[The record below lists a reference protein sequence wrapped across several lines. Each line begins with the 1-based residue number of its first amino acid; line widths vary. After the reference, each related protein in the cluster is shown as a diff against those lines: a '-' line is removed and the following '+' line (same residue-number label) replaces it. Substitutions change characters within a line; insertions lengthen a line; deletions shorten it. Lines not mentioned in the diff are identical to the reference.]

1 MVAVSALLIAALAAG
16 AGLGLL
22 LVVAGVIGRP
32 VLEGVGAGARSAI
45 AGPGVARVAGC
56 VAAFVIVGVVT
67 GWIVG
72 GVLAALTV
80 VALPGVLGGRSQRER
95 AIARTEAIASWT
107 EMIRDSIVAASGLE
121 EAIVATANVAPRPIE
136 PEVRRL
142 VHRLEHQRL
151 PDALVAFGNDL
162 DHPSGDLVVAA
173 LVIAA
178 RMEASDLSGL
188 LSRLAEATRGEARM
202 RIRVEV
208 GRTRVRT
215 ATKVIV
221 GVVIAAVAFLTLVNR
236 DYLEVYDSP
245 GGQIVLAFVGAIFA
259 TGGWLLTRM
268 AHIELPDRFTTRSS
282 SPSLTGADS

>member
-1 MVAVSALLIAALAAG
+1 MSAFVIAALAAG
-16 AGLGLL
+16 VGLGLL
-22 LVVAGVIGRP
+22 LVVAGVSGRP
-32 VLEGVGAGARSAI
+32 VLEGIGGGARRVI
-45 AGPGVARVAGC
+45 GGPGVTRVASCAG
-56 VAAFVIVGVVT
+56 AFVVVWAVT

-72 GVLAALTV
+72 GVLAALAV
-80 VALPGVLGGRSQRER
+80 MALPGVLGGRAQRET

-121 EAIVATANVAPRPIE
+121 EAIVATAPVAPTPIE
-136 PEVRRL
+136 TEVRKL
-142 VHRLEHQRL
+142 VLRLEHQRL
-151 PDALVAFGNDL
+151 PDALVAFGEDL

-178 RMEASDLSGL
+178 RMEASDLSSL

-208 GRTRVRT
+208 GRSRVRT

-221 GVVIAAVAFLTLVNR
+221 GVVAVAVVFLALVNR
-236 DYLEVYDSP
+236 EYLEVYDTP
-245 GGQIVLAFVGAIFA
+245 AGQFVLAIVGAIFA

-268 AHIELPDRFTTRSS
+268 ARIDLPDRFTARAT
-282 SPSLTGADS
+282 SPSLTGVEP

>member
-1 MVAVSALLIAALAAG
+1 MSAFVTAALAAG
-16 AGLGLL
+16 VALGLL
-22 LVVAGVIGRP
+22 LVIAGISGRP
-32 VLEGVGAGARSAI
+32 VLDGIGGGLGHVVT
-45 AGPGVARVAGC
+45 GPGVTRAASCLG
-56 VAAFVIVGVVT
+56 AFVLVWAVT

-72 GVLAALTV
+72 GVLAALAV
-80 VALPGVLGGRSQRER
+80 VALPGVLGGRTQREK

-121 EAIVATANVAPRPIE
+121 EAIVATAPVAPAPIE
-136 PEVRRL
+136 TEVRRL
-142 VHRLEHQRL
+142 VLRLEHQRL
-151 PDALVAFGNDL
+151 PDALVAYGEDL

-178 RMEASDLSGL
+178 RMEASDLSSL

-208 GRTRVRT
+208 GRSRVRT

-221 GVVIAAVAFLTLVNR
+221 GVVAVAVVFLALVNR
-236 DYLEVYDSP
+236 EYLEVYDTP
-245 GGQIVLAFVGAIFA
+245 AGQFVLAIVGAIFA

-268 AHIELPDRFTTRSS
+268 ARIDLPDRFTARAT
-282 SPSLTGADS
+282 SPSLTGAES

>member
-1 MVAVSALLIAALAAG
+1 MNVLVIAALAAG

-22 LVVAGVIGRP
+22 LAVAGATGRP
-32 VLEGVGAGARSAI
+32 ILDGLGAGVGQAI
-45 AGPGVARVAGC
+45 RGPGVARIAGS
-56 VAAFVIVGVVT
+56 VAAFVVVWAAT
-67 GWIVG
+67 GWFVG
-72 GVLAALTV
+72 GVLGALTV
-80 VALPGVLGGRSQRER
+80 AALPAVLGGKRDRDRE
-95 AIARTEAIASWT
+95 IARTEAIASWT

-121 EAIVATANVAPRPIE
+121 EAIIATASVAPEPIAT
-136 PEVRRL
+136 EVRTL
-142 VHRLEHQRL
+142 VRRLEHQRL

-221 GVVIAAVAFLTLVNR
+221 GVVAAAVVFLALVNR
-236 DYLEVYDSP
+236 DYLTVYDSP
-245 GGQIVLAFVGAIFA
+245 TGQIVLGIVGAIFA

-268 AHIELPDRFTTRSS
+268 ARVDLPERFTARAGGPTVAGVER
-282 SPSLTGADS
+282 